1 MKEIPFFKPSI
12 DEKELNEIKEVL
24 NQTSTNKT
32 DRLES
37 DFSSYIGVGHSVST
51 TSGTAA
57 MHLALMSID
66 LKRGDK
72 IVCSVNAFP
81 SVAEVIRH
89 FDAEP
94 IFVDIDKDDFN
105 IDPVKLD
112 EVLTK
117 SKHKKLKAVF
127 VSHVAGQPAPM
138 DEIYDV
144 ADKHGVLILEDASNA
159 MGATY
164 NGEMVGSLSKT
175 TLSTFSF
182 SPHSVNNIVNAG
194 MITTNEEELDNRAR
208 LLRNHAIVSEG
219 WEKYGDLDYVYDVV
233 DIGVKYDLSQI
244 DAAFCLAQ
252 LAKNS
257 SFIKRRKEIAKI
269 FTKELDGTA
278 HISTPVEKRDHIYS
292 RYIIKVDKN
301 RDSFARELA
310 AKGIRTGLNY
320 IPVHLLSYYKSKYNL
335 KINDFPVALTNY
347 QQILSL
353 PIYPSLSDDEV
364 MYICQSVKEVAKT
377 RV

>member
-1 MKEIPFFKPSI
+1 MQEIPFFKPSI
-12 DEKELNEIKEVL
+12 DENELKQIKDVL
-24 NQTSTNKT
+24 NQTEINKT
-32 DRLES
+32 KILEKN
-37 DFSSYIGVGHSVST
+37 FSNYVDSSFSIST
-51 TSGTAA
+51 SSGTAA
-57 MHLALMSID
+57 MHLSMMSIE

-81 SVAEVIRH
+81 AVAEVIRH

-105 IDPVKLD
+105 IDPEKLD
-112 EVLTK
+112 VVLTK

-127 VSHVAGQPAPM
+127 VTHVAGQPAPM
-138 DEIYDV
+138 DEIYDI
-144 ADKHGVLILEDASNA
+144 AQKHGVLVIEDASNA

-164 NGEMVGSLSKT
+164 NGKMIGSLPKT
-175 TLSTFSF
+175 TLTTFSF

-194 MITTNEEELDNRAR
+194 VITTANEDLDNRAR

-233 DIGVKYDLSQI
+233 DIGVKYDLSQL
-244 DAAFCLAQ
+244 DAAFCVAQ
-252 LAKNS
+252 LKKND
-257 SFIKRRKEIAKI
+257 SFVKRRKEIASI
-269 FTKELDGTA
+269 YDKELKDTA
-278 HISTPVEKRDHIYS
+278 HISTPIKKRDHIYT

-310 AKGIRTGLNY
+310 LKGVRTGLNY
-320 IPVHLLSYYKSKYNL
+320 IPLHLLSYYKSKYNL
-335 KINDFPVALTNY
+335 RINDFPVALTNY

-353 PIYPSLSDDEV
+353 PIYPSLNDNEV
-364 MYICQSVKEVAKT
+364 MKICEAVKDIAKT

>member
-1 MKEIPFFKPSI
+1 MKEIPFFRPSV
-12 DEKELNEIKEVL
+12 DDSELSQIRELL
-24 NQTSTNKT
+24 NHTQSNKAKTLEEDFTKYTNSPFAISTS
-32 DRLES
+32 
-37 DFSSYIGVGHSVST
+37 
-51 TSGTAA
+51 SGTAA
-57 MHLALMSID
+57 MHLSMMSID

-81 SVAEVIRH
+81 AVAEVIRH

-105 IDPVKLD
+105 IDPKSLD
-112 EVLTK
+112 KVLTK

-127 VSHVAGQPAPM
+127 VTHIAGQPAAM

-144 ADKHGVLILEDASNA
+144 AQKHGVLVIEDATNA
-159 MGATY
+159 LGATY
-164 NGEMVGSLSKT
+164 NGQAIGSLPKT
-175 TLSTFSF
+175 TLTSFSF

-194 MITTNEEELDNRAR
+194 VITTSDEELDKRAR

-233 DIGVKYDLSQI
+233 DIGVKYDLSQL
-244 DAAFCLAQ
+244 DAAFCIAQ
-252 LAKNS
+252 LKKNN
-257 SFIKRRKEIAKI
+257 SFIKRRKEIASI
-269 FTKELDGTA
+269 YDRELTNTA
-278 HISTPVEKRDHIYS
+278 HISTPVRKRDHIYTS
-292 RYIIKVDKN
+292 YIIKVDKN

-310 AKGIRTGLNY
+310 LRGIRTGLNY
-320 IPVHLLSYYKSKYNL
+320 IPLHLLSYYKNKYNL
-335 KINDFPVALTNY
+335 RINDFPVALTNY

-353 PIYPSLSDDEV
+353 PIYPNLKDDEV
-364 MYICQSVKEVAKT
+364 LYICEAVKDIAKN

>member
-12 DEKELNEIKEVL
+12 DENELIQIKDVL
-24 NQTSTNKT
+24 NQTEINKT
-32 DRLES
+32 KILEKN
-37 DFSSYIGVGHSVST
+37 FSNYVDSSFSIST
-51 TSGTAA
+51 SSGTAA
-57 MHLALMSID
+57 MHLSMMSIE

-81 SVAEVIRH
+81 AVAEVIRH

-105 IDPVKLD
+105 IDPKKLD
-112 EVLTK
+112 AVLTK

-127 VSHVAGQPAPM
+127 ITHVAGQPAPM

-144 ADKHGVLILEDASNA
+144 AQKHGVLVIEDASNA

-164 NGEMVGSLSKT
+164 NGKMIGSLPKT
-175 TLSTFSF
+175 TLTTFSF

-194 MITTNEEELDNRAR
+194 LITTANEELDKRAR

-233 DIGVKYDLSQI
+233 DIGVKYDLSQL
-244 DAAFCLAQ
+244 DAAFCIAQ
-252 LAKNS
+252 LKKND
-257 SFIKRRKEIAKI
+257 SFIKRRKEIASI
-269 FTKELDGTA
+269 YDKELEGTA
-278 HISTPVEKRDHIYS
+278 HISTPIKKRDHIYT

-310 AKGIRTGLNY
+310 LKGIRTGLNY
-320 IPVHLLSYYKSKYNL
+320 IPLHLLSYYKSKYNL
-335 KINDFPVALTNY
+335 RINDFPVALTNY

-353 PIYPSLSDDEV
+353 PVYPSLSNNEV
-364 MYICQSVKEVAKT
+364 MRICEAVKDIAKT

>member
-1 MKEIPFFKPSI
+1 MQEIPFFKPSI
-12 DEKELNEIKEVL
+12 DDSELKQIKDVL
-24 NQTSTNKT
+24 NQTEINKT
-32 DRLES
+32 KILEKN
-37 DFSSYIGVGHSVST
+37 FSTYVDSSHSIST
-51 TSGTAA
+51 SSGTAA
-57 MHLALMSID
+57 MHLSMMSIE

-81 SVAEVIRH
+81 AVAEVIRH

-105 IDPVKLD
+105 IDPLKLD

-127 VSHVAGQPAPM
+127 VTHVAGQPAPM
-138 DEIYDV
+138 EEIYDV
-144 ADKHGVLILEDASNA
+144 ASKHNVLVIEDASNA

-164 NGEMVGSLSKT
+164 NGKMIGSLPQT
-175 TLSTFSF
+175 TLTTFSF

-194 MITTNEEELDNRAR
+194 LITTANEEFDKRAR

-233 DIGVKYDLSQI
+233 DIGVKYDLSQL
-244 DAAFCLAQ
+244 DAAFCIAQ
-252 LAKNS
+252 LKKNN
-257 SFIKRRKEIAKI
+257 SFIKRRKEIAAI
-269 FTKELDGTA
+269 YDKELANTP
-278 HISTPVEKRDHIYS
+278 HISTPIKKRDHIYT

-310 AKGIRTGLNY
+310 LKGIRTGLNY
-320 IPVHLLSYYKSKYNL
+320 IPIHLLSYYKSKYNL
-335 KINDFPVALTNY
+335 RVNDFPIALTNY

-353 PIYPSLSDDEV
+353 PIYPGLSNDEV
-364 MYICQSVKEVAKT
+364 MYICEAVKSVAKT